1 MFALSNVLFFDVCVK
16 IYPLSLILFFTCTLN
31 AISVVNFE
39 IVEGAFSWEDA
50 KLDAESRGGTLA
62 ILDTEEKMT
71 QAYDYLMTE
80 FNFWSQN
87 DLWIGLTDEV
97 IEGQWKWLDGTDLT
111 YSNWY
116 GDSHGS
122 EPNNGSGI
130 EHYAAIFRNDQNFHQ
145 FGEWNDLSG
154 STELPYLLQTVPEP
168 STYALIL
175 GAVALGFSIGRRK

>member
-1 MFALSNVLFFDVCVK
+1 
-16 IYPLSLILFFTCTLN
+16 
-31 AISVVNFE
+31 VVNFE
-39 IVEGAFSWEDA
+39 IVDGSFSWEDA

-80 FNFWSQN
+80 FDFWSQN

-97 IEGQWKWLDGTDLT
+97 TEGQWKWIDGTDLT

-116 GDSHGS
+116 GTGTGA
-122 EPNNGSGI
+122 EPNNNFRQLGSDPLA
-130 EHYAAIFRNDQNFHQ
+130 ENYAAIFRNDQNHHIY
-145 FGEWNDLSG
+145 GEWNDRVG
-154 STELPYLLQTVPEP
+154 STQQSYLLQTVPEP

-175 GAVALGFSIGRRK
+175 GAVALGFAIRRRK

>member
-1 MFALSNVLFFDVCVK
+1 MFALSNVLIFDVSVK
-16 IYPLSLILFFTCTLN
+16 IYPLSLILFLTCTLN

-80 FNFWSQN
+80 FNYWSQN

-97 IEGQWKWLDGTDLT
+97 TEGQWKWLDGTDLT

-116 GDSHGS
+116 GNSDGS